1 MMEKQKN
8 KPRLRFPEF
17 GGEWEKKKLGEIA
30 DVKTGPFGSSL
41 HQHDYVEM
49 GTPII
54 TVEHLNE
61 LGIIHKNLPL
71 VSDKDKLRLKSYLLI
86 TGDLVFSR
94 VGSVDRCS
102 MISSKE
108 NGWLFSGR
116 LLRVRFND
124 QFSSFF
130 NYNFQLEKTKQ
141 NVRTIAVGQTMPSIN
156 TEILKSIQLDFP
168 SLPEQTKIASFL
180 TVVDEKLQSLKKKK
194 GLLEEYKKGVM
205 QKLFSQEIRFQDDTS
220 TSLSAS
226 NGNDFPDWEVKKLGE
241 VAERITKKNKE
252 NNLNVLTI
260 SAQFG
265 LISQLEFFNK
275 SVSAKDVSGYY
286 LLNKNDFA
294 YNKSYSNGYPMGAI
308 KRLNRYEQ
316 GVVSTL
322 YICFRFN
329 GLVNLHFMEQYFE
342 MGLQNTEI
350 EKVAQEGARNH
361 GLLNIGVNDFLNIDL
376 NLPSIPE
383 QTKIANFL
391 SALDEKINHTQ
402 AQIEKTELWKKG
414 LLQRM
419 FV

>member
-8 KPRLRFPEF
+8 KPTLRFPEF
-17 GGEWEKKKLGEIA
+17 GGEWEKKKLGEICKMNAGKFINASDITEKSDENLYPCYGGNGLRGYTKTFNQSGKYSLIGRQGAHCGNVNLA
-30 DVKTGPFGSSL
+30 DGKFYAT
-41 HQHDYVEM
+41 
-49 GTPII
+49 
-54 TVEHLNE
+54 EHAVVVNLKGE
-61 LGIIHKNLPL
+61 LDTDFIFFLLGILNLNQY
-71 VSDKDKLRLKSYLLI
+71 S
-86 TGDLVFSR
+86 TGLAQP
-94 VGSVDRCS
+94 GLSVQ
-102 MISSKE
+102 
-108 NGWLFSGR
+108 N
-116 LLRVRFND
+116 
-124 QFSSFF
+124 
-130 NYNFQLEKTKQ
+130 LEKIESQIPT
-141 NVRTIAVGQTMPSIN
+141 SH
-156 TEILKSIQLDFP
+156 
-168 SLPEQTKIASFL
+168 PEQTKIASFL
-180 TVVDEKLQSLKKKK
+180 TAVDEKLQSHKKKK
-194 GLLEEYKKGVM
+194 SLLEEYKKGVM
-205 QKLFSQEIRFQDDTS
+205 QKLFSQEIRFKDQD
-220 TSLSAS
+220 
-226 NGNDFPDWEVKKLGE
+226 GNEFPDWEVKKLGE

-286 LLNKNDFA
+286 LLNKDDFA

-342 MGLQNTEI
+342 MGLQNIEI

-402 AQIEKTELWKKG
+402 AQIEKTEEWKKG